1 MQQVWHNFR
10 VWTKASFPIPGDD
23 FHSTEEWWIAARKV
37 VPKVIRRDFDTISI
51 LLHWQVWKERNA
63 RIFQNEFST
72 VERVLELIIE
82 EIRVWCA
89 AGCVAF
95 F

>member
-1 MQQVWHNFR
+1 MVDCGKEGGAKGDQTGFR
-10 VWTKASFPIPGDD
+10 HD
-23 FHSTEEWWIAARKV
+23 
-37 VPKVIRRDFDTISI
+37 ISI

-82 EIRVWCA
+82 EIRVWRA
-89 AGCVAF
+89 AGCVASF
-95 F
+95 